1 MQRKMYL
8 EDIPLDEAIARF
20 YGALEQNG
28 GLKPIPGET
37 VSLDQAPGRVTSQP
51 VWARMSSPH
60 YHSAAMDGVV
70 VRAQDTHGASKTSP
84 LTLKL
89 GDQARWIDTG
99 DPIPPGYNA
108 VIMVEDIQ
116 QMGDEEIQIMAAVA
130 DWQHVRLLGED
141 MVATELVLPENHRIG
156 PSDLGAMAAAGLTEV
171 EVRRKPVVCI
181 IPTGTE
187 LIRPG
192 EPMEV
197 GKIIEFNSLMM
208 AAQVEEWG
216 GRPVRHPIVPDDFSR
231 IKEAVQQALETSDVV
246 IMNAGSSAGSED
258 YTAQVVSEVGRLLVH
273 GIAVRPGH
281 PVVLGVAGSTPLI
294 GAPGY
299 PVSCVLTMDI
309 IAKPLISRLLGVL
322 PPVRPRLEATMSR
335 KVLSPM
341 GEDEF
346 MRVKVGRVGERVI
359 ATPLTRGA
367 GVIMSLVRADGL
379 VRIPR
384 FSEGLE
390 AGSAV
395 EVELLRPREE
405 VENTIVAIGSHD
417 MTLDL
422 LGSLLHKDN
431 AALSLASAN
440 VGSLGGLQALR
451 REEAHLA
458 GTHLLDEDTGE
469 YNIPYIRRVLGDS
482 EVVVVN
488 LTYRDQGLI
497 VPKGNPENIRT
508 LSDLSREDVSFVN
521 RQRGSGT
528 RLLLDYE
535 LKLAGISVESIK
547 GYDRDEYTH
556 TGVAAAVASGIA
568 SVGLGI
574 LAAARALDLDFVPLL
589 KERYD
594 LVIPKRYYESQL
606 LQPLLQ
612 IIRRSDF
619 QEQVTNLGGYD
630 TSQTGRVI
638 AELPG
643 R

>member
-1 MQRKMYL
+1 MYL

-28 GLKPIPGET
+28 GLKPISGET

-116 QMGDEEIQIMAAVA
+116 QIGDEEVQIMAAVA

-156 PSDLGAMAAAGLTEV
+156 PSDLGAMAAAGLIEV

-216 GRPVRHPIVPDDFSR
+216 GRPVRHPIVPDDFGR

-390 AGSAV
+390 AGSTV

-630 TSQTGRVI
+630 TSQTGQVI

-643 R
+643 

>member
-28 GLKPIPGET
+28 GLKPTPGET

-60 YHSAAMDGVV
+60 YHSAAMDGVA
-70 VRAQDTHGASKTSP
+70 VRAQDTHGASRTSP

-116 QMGDEEIQIMAAVA
+116 QTGDEDIQIMAAVA

-216 GRPVRHPIVPDDFSR
+216 GRPVRHPIVPDDFGR

-612 IIRRSDF
+612 IIRSSEF

-630 TSQTGRVI
+630 TSQTGQVI

-643 R
+643 

>member
-1 MQRKMYL
+1 M

-28 GLKPIPGET
+28 GLKPISGET

-216 GRPVRHPIVPDDFSR
+216 GRPVRHPIVPDDFGR

-630 TSQTGRVI
+630 TSQTGQVI

-643 R
+643 

>member
-28 GLKPIPGET
+28 GLKPISGET

-108 VIMVEDIQ
+108 VIMAEDIQ
-116 QMGDEEIQIMAAVA
+116 QIGDEEVQIMAAVA

-156 PSDLGAMAAAGLTEV
+156 PSDLGAMAAAGLIEV

-216 GRPVRHPIVPDDFSR
+216 GRPVRHPIVPDDFGR

-390 AGSAV
+390 AGSTV

-630 TSQTGRVI
+630 TSQTGQVI

-643 R
+643 

>member
-1 MQRKMYL
+1 MQRKFYL
-8 EDIPLDEAIARF
+8 EDIPLDEAVARF
-20 YGALEQNG
+20 YGALERNG
-28 GLKPIPGET
+28 GLKPLPGEA
-37 VSLDQAPGRVTSQP
+37 VPLDRALGRVTSQP

-60 YHSAAMDGVV
+60 YHSAAMDGVA
-70 VRAQDTHGASKTSP
+70 VRAQDTYGASKTSP

-89 GDQARWIDTG
+89 GEQALWIDTG
-99 DPIPPGYNA
+99 DPVPPGYNA
-108 VIMVEDIQ
+108 VIMAEDLQPI
-116 QMGDEEIQIMAAVA
+116 GDDAVQIMAAVA

-156 PSDLGAMAAAGLTEV
+156 PSDLGAMAAAGLTDV
-171 EVRRKPVVCI
+171 EARRKPVVCI

-187 LIRPG
+187 LITPG

-216 GRPVRHPIVPDDFSR
+216 GQPVRHAIVPDDFAA
-231 IKEAVQQALETSDVV
+231 IKEAVQKALETSDVV

-258 YTAQVVSEVGRLLVH
+258 YTAQVVSEVGELLVH

-281 PVVLGVAGSTPLI
+281 PVVLGAAGATPLI

-309 IAKPLISRLLGVL
+309 IAKPLISRLLGTL
-322 PPVRPRLEATMSR
+322 PPARQKLEATMSR
-335 KVLSPM
+335 KTLSPM

-390 AGSAV
+390 AGSTV

-422 LGSLLHKDN
+422 LGSLLHREN
-431 AALSLASAN
+431 AALSLASSN

-451 REEAHLA
+451 REEAHMA
-458 GTHLLDEDTGE
+458 GSHLLDEETGE
-469 YNIPYIRRVLGDS
+469 YNIPYIRRALGDS

-488 LTYRDQGLI
+488 LAYRDQGLI
-497 VPKGNPENIRT
+497 VPRGNPDGVT
-508 LSDLSREDVSFVN
+508 SLADLTKEGVSFVN

-535 LKLAGISVESIK
+535 LKQAGIFPDDIR

-556 TGVAAAVASGIA
+556 TGVAAAVASGTA

-574 LAAARALDLDFVPLL
+574 LAAARALDLDFAPLL
-589 KERYD
+589 RERYD
-594 LVIPKRYYESQL
+594 LVIPKRYYESDL
-606 LQPLLQ
+606 LAPLLA
-612 IIRRSDF
+612 IIRGPEF
-619 QEQVTNLGGYD
+619 QEQVAALGGYD
-630 TSQTGRVI
+630 TSQTGQVI

-643 R
+643 

>member
-1 MQRKMYL
+1 M
-8 EDIPLDEAIARF
+8 
-20 YGALEQNG
+20 
-28 GLKPIPGET
+28 
-37 VSLDQAPGRVTSQP
+37 
-51 VWARMSSPH
+51 
-60 YHSAAMDGVV
+60 
-70 VRAQDTHGASKTSP
+70 
-84 LTLKL
+84 
-89 GDQARWIDTG
+89 
-99 DPIPPGYNA
+99 
-108 VIMVEDIQ
+108 
-116 QMGDEEIQIMAAVA
+116 
-130 DWQHVRLLGED
+130 
-141 MVATELVLPENHRIG
+141 
-156 PSDLGAMAAAGLTEV
+156 
-171 EVRRKPVVCI
+171 
-181 IPTGTE
+181 
-187 LIRPG
+187 
-192 EPMEV
+192 
-197 GKIIEFNSLMM
+197 
-208 AAQVEEWG
+208 
-216 GRPVRHPIVPDDFSR
+216 
-231 IKEAVQQALETSDVV
+231 
-246 IMNAGSSAGSED
+246 
-258 YTAQVVSEVGRLLVH
+258 
-273 GIAVRPGH
+273 
-281 PVVLGVAGSTPLI
+281 
-294 GAPGY
+294 
-299 PVSCVLTMDI
+299 
-309 IAKPLISRLLGVL
+309 
-322 PPVRPRLEATMSR
+322 
-335 KVLSPM
+335 
-341 GEDEF
+341 
-346 MRVKVGRVGERVI
+346 
-359 ATPLTRGA
+359 
-367 GVIMSLVRADGL
+367 

-630 TSQTGRVI
+630 TSQTGQVI

-643 R
+643 

>member
-60 YHSAAMDGVV
+60 YHSAAMDGVA

-216 GRPVRHPIVPDDFSR
+216 GRPVRHPIVPDDFAL

-508 LSDLSREDVSFVN
+508 LSDLSRENVSFVN

-630 TSQTGRVI
+630 TSQTGQVI

-643 R
+643 

>member
-1 MQRKMYL
+1 M
-8 EDIPLDEAIARF
+8 
-20 YGALEQNG
+20 
-28 GLKPIPGET
+28 
-37 VSLDQAPGRVTSQP
+37 
-51 VWARMSSPH
+51 
-60 YHSAAMDGVV
+60 
-70 VRAQDTHGASKTSP
+70 
-84 LTLKL
+84 
-89 GDQARWIDTG
+89 
-99 DPIPPGYNA
+99 
-108 VIMVEDIQ
+108 
-116 QMGDEEIQIMAAVA
+116 
-130 DWQHVRLLGED
+130 
-141 MVATELVLPENHRIG
+141 
-156 PSDLGAMAAAGLTEV
+156 
-171 EVRRKPVVCI
+171 
-181 IPTGTE
+181 
-187 LIRPG
+187 
-192 EPMEV
+192 
-197 GKIIEFNSLMM
+197 
-208 AAQVEEWG
+208 
-216 GRPVRHPIVPDDFSR
+216 RHPIVPDDFPL

-630 TSQTGRVI
+630 TSQTGQVI

-643 R
+643 

>member
-1 MQRKMYL
+1 MQRKFYL

-20 YGALEQNG
+20 YGALEENG
-28 GLKPIPGET
+28 GLKPLPGEN
-37 VSLDQAPGRVTSQP
+37 VPLDQALGRVTSEP

-60 YHSAAMDGVV
+60 YHSAAMDGVA
-70 VRAQDTHGASKTSP
+70 VRAHDTHGASRTSP
-84 LTLKL
+84 LTLRL
-89 GDQARWIDTG
+89 GEQARWIDTG
-99 DPIPPGYNA
+99 DPIPVGYNA
-108 VIMVEDIQ
+108 VIMAEDLQ
-116 QMGDEEIQIMAAVA
+116 QTGDDEIEIMAAVA

-171 EVRRKPVVCI
+171 AVRRKPVVCI

-187 LIRPG
+187 LIAPG

-216 GRPVRHPIVPDDFSR
+216 GRPVRHPIVPDDFAQ
-231 IKEAVQQALETSDVV
+231 IKEAVQRAVETADVV
-246 IMNAGSSAGSED
+246 ILNAGSSAGSED
-258 YTAQVVSEVGRLLVH
+258 YTAQVVTEVGQLLVH

-281 PVVLGVAGSTPLI
+281 PVVLGASGGTPLI

-322 PPVRPRLEATMSR
+322 PPARQKLEATMSR

-384 FSEGLE
+384 FSEGVE
-390 AGSAV
+390 AGSTV
-395 EVELLRPREE
+395 EVDLLRPREE

-422 LGSLLHKDN
+422 LGSLLHREN
-431 AALSLASAN
+431 AALSLASSN

-451 REEAHLA
+451 RDEAHLA
-458 GTHLLDEDTGE
+458 GSHLLDEDTGE

-488 LTYRDQGLI
+488 LAYRDQGLI
-497 VPKGNPENIRT
+497 VPKGNPENILA
-508 LSDLSREDVSFVN
+508 LSDLAREDVSFVN

-535 LKLAGISVESIK
+535 LKQAGISPEGIK

-556 TGVAAAVASGIA
+556 TGVAAAVASGTA

-594 LVIPKRYYESQL
+594 LVIPKRYYESEL
-606 LQPLLQ
+606 LQPLLE
-612 IIRRSDF
+612 IIRNLEF
-619 QEQVTNLGGYD
+619 QEQVTALGGYD
-630 TSQTGRVI
+630 TSQTGQVM
-638 AELPG
+638 AELPE
-643 R
+643 

>member
-1 MQRKMYL
+1 MQRRFYL

-20 YGALEQNG
+20 HGALEQNG
-28 GLKPIPGET
+28 GLKPLPGEG
-37 VSLDQAPGRVTSQP
+37 VPLDQAMGRVTSEP

-60 YHSAAMDGVV
+60 YHSAAMDGVA
-70 VRAQDTHGASKTSP
+70 VRAHETHGASRTSP

-89 GDQARWIDTG
+89 GEQAVWIDTG
-99 DPIPPGYNA
+99 DPIPVGFNA
-108 VIMVEDIQ
+108 VIMAEDLQ
-116 QMGDEEIQIMAAVA
+116 QTGDDDIEIMAAVA

-156 PSDLGAMAAAGLTEV
+156 PSDLGAMAAAGLV
-171 EVRRKPVVCI
+171 QVPVRRKPVVCI

-187 LIRPG
+187 LITPG

-216 GRPVRHPIVPDDFSR
+216 GRPVRHAIVPDDFSQ
-231 IKEAVQQALETSDVV
+231 IKEAVQRALETADVV
-246 IMNAGSSAGSED
+246 ILNAGSSAGSED
-258 YTAQVVSEVGRLLVH
+258 YTAQVVSEVGQLLVH

-281 PVVLGVAGSTPLI
+281 PVVLGAAGGTPII

-322 PPVRPRLEATMSR
+322 PPVRQRLEATMSR

-390 AGSAV
+390 AGSTV
-395 EVELLRPREE
+395 DVELLRPREE

-422 LGSLLHKDN
+422 LGSLLHRQN
-431 AALSLASAN
+431 AALSLASSN

-458 GTHLLDEDTGE
+458 GSHLLDEETGE

-488 LTYRDQGLI
+488 LAYRDQGLI
-497 VPKGNPENIRT
+497 VPRGNPDNILS
-508 LSDLSREDVSFVN
+508 LSDLAREGVSFVN

-535 LKLAGISVESIK
+535 LNQAGISSESIN

-556 TGVAAAVASGIA
+556 TGVAAAVASGTA

-594 LVIPKRYYESQL
+594 LVIPRRYYESEL
-606 LQPLLQ
+606 LQPLLE
-612 IIRRSDF
+612 IIRSSEF
-619 QEQVTNLGGYD
+619 KEQVTALGGYD
-630 TSQTGRVI
+630 TSQTGQVM
-638 AELPG
+638 AKLPG
-643 R
+643 

>member
-1 MQRKMYL
+1 
-8 EDIPLDEAIARF
+8 
-20 YGALEQNG
+20 
-28 GLKPIPGET
+28 
-37 VSLDQAPGRVTSQP
+37 
-51 VWARMSSPH
+51 
-60 YHSAAMDGVV
+60 
-70 VRAQDTHGASKTSP
+70 
-84 LTLKL
+84 
-89 GDQARWIDTG
+89 
-99 DPIPPGYNA
+99 
-108 VIMVEDIQ
+108 
-116 QMGDEEIQIMAAVA
+116 
-130 DWQHVRLLGED
+130 
-141 MVATELVLPENHRIG
+141 
-156 PSDLGAMAAAGLTEV
+156 
-171 EVRRKPVVCI
+171 
-181 IPTGTE
+181 
-187 LIRPG
+187 
-192 EPMEV
+192 
-197 GKIIEFNSLMM
+197 
-208 AAQVEEWG
+208 
-216 GRPVRHPIVPDDFSR
+216 
-231 IKEAVQQALETSDVV
+231 
-246 IMNAGSSAGSED
+246 MNAGSSAGSED

-309 IAKPLISRLLGVL
+309 IVKPLISRLLGVL

-390 AGSAV
+390 AGSTV

-521 RQRGSGT
+521 RQRGF
-528 RLLLDYE
+528 
-535 LKLAGISVESIK
+535 
-547 GYDRDEYTH
+547 RD
-556 TGVAAAVASGIA
+556 AAAPGLRAKAGGHLRRKHQGLRPGRVHPYGRGRGRGQRNSFGWARHPGSREGAGSGLRAIA
-568 SVGLGI
+568 E
-574 LAAARALDLDFVPLL
+574 RALRSGDTQALL
-589 KERYD
+589 REPA
-594 LVIPKRYYESQL
+594 IAASSC
-606 LQPLLQ
+606 
-612 IIRRSDF
+612 RSF
-619 QEQVTNLGGYD
+619 AALN
-630 TSQTGRVI
+630 SRN
-638 AELPG
+638 

>member
-60 YHSAAMDGVV
+60 YHSAAMDGVA

-156 PSDLGAMAAAGLTEV
+156 PSDLGAMAAAGLVEV

-630 TSQTGRVI
+630 TSQTGQVI

-643 R
+643 

>member
-28 GLKPIPGET
+28 GLKPTPGET
-37 VSLDQAPGRVTSQP
+37 VSLDQAHGRVTSQP

-60 YHSAAMDGVV
+60 YHSAAMDGVA
-70 VRAQDTHGASKTSP
+70 VRAQDTHGASRTSP

-116 QMGDEEIQIMAAVA
+116 QTGDEDIQIMAAVA

-216 GRPVRHPIVPDDFSR
+216 GRPVRHPIVPDDFGR

-469 YNIPYIRRVLGDS
+469 YNISYIRRVLGDS

-488 LTYRDQGLI
+488 LTYRDQGLV

-594 LVIPKRYYESQL
+594 LVIPKRYYESGL
-606 LQPLLQ
+606 LQPLLE
-612 IIRRSDF
+612 IIRSSEF

-630 TSQTGRVI
+630 TSQTGQVI

-643 R
+643 

>member
-8 EDIPLDEAIARF
+8 ENIPLDEAIARF

-28 GLKPIPGET
+28 GLKPTPGET

-60 YHSAAMDGVV
+60 YHSAAMDGVA
-70 VRAQDTHGASKTSP
+70 VRAQDTHGASRTSP

-116 QMGDEEIQIMAAVA
+116 QMGDYEIQIMAAVA

-216 GRPVRHPIVPDDFSR
+216 GRPVRHPIVPDDFGR

-422 LGSLLHKDN
+422 LGSLLHRDN

-574 LAAARALDLDFVPLL
+574 LAAAMALDLDFVPLL

-594 LVIPKRYYESQL
+594 LVIPRRYYESQL

-630 TSQTGRVI
+630 TSQTGQVI

-643 R
+643 

>member
-28 GLKPIPGET
+28 GLKPISGET
-37 VSLDQAPGRVTSQP
+37 VSLYQAPGRVTSQP

-60 YHSAAMDGVV
+60 YHSAAMDGVS

-216 GRPVRHPIVPDDFSR
+216 GRPVRHPIVPDDFGR

-422 LGSLLHKDN
+422 LGSLLHKGN

-630 TSQTGRVI
+630 TSQTGQVI

-643 R
+643 

>member
-28 GLKPIPGET
+28 GLKPTPGET

-60 YHSAAMDGVV
+60 YHSAAMDGVA
-70 VRAQDTHGASKTSP
+70 VRAQDTHGASRTSP

-156 PSDLGAMAAAGLTEV
+156 PSDLGAMAAAGLIEV

-216 GRPVRHPIVPDDFSR
+216 GRPVRHPIVPDDFGR

-322 PPVRPRLEATMSR
+322 PPVRPRLGATMSR

-395 EVELLRPREE
+395 EVELLRPKEE

-422 LGSLLHKDN
+422 LGSLLHRDN

-497 VPKGNPENIRT
+497 VPRGNPENIRT

-556 TGVAAAVASGIA
+556 TGVAAAVASGTA

-594 LVIPKRYYESQL
+594 LVIPKRYYESGL

-630 TSQTGRVI
+630 TSQTGQVI

-643 R
+643 

>member
-28 GLKPIPGET
+28 GLKPISGET

-116 QMGDEEIQIMAAVA
+116 QIGDEEIQIMAAVA

-216 GRPVRHPIVPDDFSR
+216 GRPVRHPIVPDDFGR

-594 LVIPKRYYESQL
+594 LVIPKRYYESGL
-606 LQPLLQ
+606 LQPLLE

-630 TSQTGRVI
+630 TSQTGQVI

-643 R
+643 

>member
-60 YHSAAMDGVV
+60 YHSAAMDGVA

-156 PSDLGAMAAAGLTEV
+156 PSDLGAMAAAGLVEV

-216 GRPVRHPIVPDDFSR
+216 GRPVRHPIVPDDFAR

-630 TSQTGRVI
+630 TSQTGQVI

-643 R
+643 

>member
-1 MQRKMYL
+1 MQRRFYL

-20 YGALEQNG
+20 HGALEQNG
-28 GLKPIPGET
+28 GLKPLPGEG
-37 VSLDQAPGRVTSQP
+37 VPLDQAMGRVTSEP

-60 YHSAAMDGVV
+60 YHSAAMDGVA
-70 VRAQDTHGASKTSP
+70 VRAHETHGASRTSP

-89 GDQARWIDTG
+89 GEQAVWIDTG
-99 DPIPPGYNA
+99 DPIPVGFDA
-108 VIMVEDIQ
+108 VIMAEDLQ
-116 QMGDEEIQIMAAVA
+116 QTGDDEIEIMAAVA

-156 PSDLGAMAAAGLTEV
+156 PSDLGAMAAAGLV
-171 EVRRKPVVCI
+171 QVPVRRKPVVCI

-187 LIRPG
+187 LITPG

-216 GRPVRHPIVPDDFSR
+216 GSPVRHPIVPDDFSQ
-231 IKEAVQQALETSDVV
+231 IKGAVEKALETSDVV
-246 IMNAGSSAGSED
+246 ILNAGSSAGSED
-258 YTAQVVSEVGRLLVH
+258 YTAQVVSEVGQLLVH

-281 PVVLGVAGSTPLI
+281 PVVLGAAGGTPII

-322 PPVRPRLEATMSR
+322 PPVRQRLEATMSR

-390 AGSAV
+390 AGSTV
-395 EVELLRPREE
+395 DVELLRPREE

-422 LGSLLHKDN
+422 LGSLLHRQN
-431 AALSLASAN
+431 AALSLASSN

-458 GTHLLDEDTGE
+458 GSHLLDEDTGE
-469 YNIPYIRRVLGDS
+469 YNIPYIRRVLGER

-488 LTYRDQGLI
+488 LAYRDQGLI
-497 VPKGNPENIRT
+497 VPRGNPDNILS
-508 LSDLSREDVSFVN
+508 LSDLAREGVSFVN

-535 LKLAGISVESIK
+535 LKQAGISSESIK

-556 TGVAAAVASGIA
+556 TGVAAAVASGTA

-594 LVIPKRYYESQL
+594 LVIPRRYYESEL
-606 LQPLLQ
+606 LQPLLE
-612 IIRRSDF
+612 IIRGSEF
-619 QEQVTNLGGYD
+619 KEQVTALGGYD
-630 TSQTGRVI
+630 TSQTGQVM

-643 R
+643 

>member
-1 MQRKMYL
+1 MEKA
-8 EDIPLDEAIARF
+8 LD
-20 YGALEQNG
+20 
-28 GLKPIPGET
+28 
-37 VSLDQAPGRVTSQP
+37 
-51 VWARMSSPH
+51 
-60 YHSAAMDGVV
+60 
-70 VRAQDTHGASKTSP
+70 
-84 LTLKL
+84 
-89 GDQARWIDTG
+89 
-99 DPIPPGYNA
+99 
-108 VIMVEDIQ
+108 
-116 QMGDEEIQIMAAVA
+116 
-130 DWQHVRLLGED
+130 
-141 MVATELVLPENHRIG
+141 
-156 PSDLGAMAAAGLTEV
+156 
-171 EVRRKPVVCI
+171 
-181 IPTGTE
+181 
-187 LIRPG
+187 
-192 EPMEV
+192 
-197 GKIIEFNSLMM
+197 
-208 AAQVEEWG
+208 
-216 GRPVRHPIVPDDFSR
+216 
-231 IKEAVQQALETSDVV
+231 TSDVV
-246 IMNAGSSAGSED
+246 ILNAGSSAGSED
-258 YTAQVVSEVGRLLVH
+258 YTAQVVSEVGQLLVH

-281 PVVLGVAGSTPLI
+281 PVVLGAAGGTPII

-322 PPVRPRLEATMSR
+322 APARQRLEATMSR

-384 FSEGLE
+384 FSEGVE
-390 AGSAV
+390 SGSTV

-422 LGSLLHKDN
+422 LGSLLHRQN
-431 AALSLASAN
+431 AALSLASSN

-458 GTHLLDEDTGE
+458 GSHLLDEETGE

-488 LTYRDQGLI
+488 LAYRDQGLI
-497 VPKGNPENIRT
+497 VPKSNPGNILR
-508 LSDLSREDVSFVN
+508 LADLAREGVSFVN

-535 LKLAGISVESIK
+535 LKQAGISPESIK

-556 TGVAAAVASGIA
+556 TGVAAAVASGTA

-594 LVIPKRYYESQL
+594 LVIPRRYYESGL
-606 LQPLLQ
+606 LQPLLE
-612 IIRRSDF
+612 IIRSGEFR
-619 QEQVTNLGGYD
+619 EQVEALGGYD
-630 TSQTGRVI
+630 MSQTGQVM

-643 R
+643 

>member
-28 GLKPIPGET
+28 GLKPISGET

-116 QMGDEEIQIMAAVA
+116 QIGDEEVQIMAAVA

-156 PSDLGAMAAAGLTEV
+156 PSDLGAMAAAGLIEV

-216 GRPVRHPIVPDDFSR
+216 GRPVRHPIVPDDFGR

-390 AGSAV
+390 AGSTV

-630 TSQTGRVI
+630 TSQTGQVI

-643 R
+643 

>member
-1 MQRKMYL
+1 M
-8 EDIPLDEAIARF
+8 
-20 YGALEQNG
+20 
-28 GLKPIPGET
+28 
-37 VSLDQAPGRVTSQP
+37 GRVTSQP

-60 YHSAAMDGVV
+60 YHSAAMDGVA
-70 VRAQDTHGASKTSP
+70 VRAHETHGASRTSP
-84 LTLKL
+84 LTLRL
-89 GDQARWIDTG
+89 GEQALWIDTG
-99 DPIPPGYNA
+99 DPIPAGYNA
-108 VIMVEDIQ
+108 VIMAEDIQ
-116 QMGDEEIQIMAAVA
+116 QSGDDEIEIMAAVA

-171 EVRRKPVVCI
+171 AVRKKPVVCI

-187 LIRPG
+187 LISPG

-216 GRPVRHPIVPDDFSR
+216 GSPVRHPIVPDDFDR
-231 IKEAVQQALETSDVV
+231 IKEATLQALETSDLV
-246 IMNAGSSAGSED
+246 ILNAGSSAGSED
-258 YTAQVVSEVGRLLVH
+258 YTARVVSEVGQLLVH

-281 PVVLGVAGSTPLI
+281 PVVLGAAGGTPII

-309 IAKPLISRLLGVL
+309 IAKPLISRLLGVV
-322 PPVRPRLEATMSR
+322 PPTRQKLQATMSR

-390 AGSAV
+390 AGSVV
-395 EVELLRPREE
+395 EVDLFRSREE

-422 LGSLLHKDN
+422 LGSLLHRQN
-431 AALSLASAN
+431 AALSLASSN

-458 GTHLLDEDTGE
+458 GSHLLDEETGE
-469 YNIPYIRRVLGDS
+469 YNIPYIRRVLGDR
-482 EVVVVN
+482 EVVVIN
-488 LTYRDQGLI
+488 LAYRDQGLI
-497 VPKGNPENIRT
+497 VPRGNPANVQT
-508 LSDLSREDVSFVN
+508 LTDLAREDVSFVN

-535 LKLAGISVESIK
+535 LKQAGITSEGIA

-556 TGVAAAVASGIA
+556 TGVAAAVASGTA

-589 KERYD
+589 RERYD
-594 LVIPKRYYESQL
+594 LVIPRRYYDSEL
-606 LQPLLQ
+606 LQPLLET
-612 IIRRSDF
+612 IRGEEF
-619 QEQVTNLGGYD
+619 KEQVTALGGYD
-630 TSQTGRVI
+630 TSQTGQVM

-643 R
+643 

>member
-156 PSDLGAMAAAGLTEV
+156 PSDLGAMAAAGLVEV

-630 TSQTGRVI
+630 TSQTGQVI

-643 R
+643 

>member
-28 GLKPIPGET
+28 GLKPISGET

-60 YHSAAMDGVV
+60 YHSAAMDGVA

-216 GRPVRHPIVPDDFSR
+216 GRPVRHPIVPDDFGR

-422 LGSLLHKDN
+422 LGSLLHKGN

-630 TSQTGRVI
+630 TSQTGQVI

-643 R
+643 